1 MANSDAVS
9 VRATIERHN
18 AFAGQCYARGDVDAL
33 ASLFTADAWQMAPN
47 NPPLVGRD
55 AIREFWRAAVQW
67 GSWSFALAT
76 QAVEVSGPLAV
87 ERGSYVLRFAA
98 GAGAPPGVASF
109 EDRGNYLAHWRHEA
123 DGEWRAAGDAPVSAL
138 PLPHPD
144 PGASQGP
151 LFE

>member
-1 MANSDAVS
+1 MANSDGVS
-9 VRATIERHN
+9 VRAIIERHN
-18 AFAGQCYARGDVDAL
+18 AFASQCYARGDVDAL

-87 ERGSYVLRFAA
+87 ERGKYVLSFEA
-98 GAGAPPGVASF
+98 GSGAPHGAASF
-109 EDRGNYLAHWRHEA
+109 EDRGNYIACWRHEA
-123 DGEWRAAGDAPVSAL
+123 DGEWRVAGDAPVSEL
-138 PLPHPD
+138 PLQHAD
-144 PGASQGP
+144 ASREP
-151 LFE
+151 PSA